1 MLIKCAECNNK
12 ISSKAK
18 DCPKCGAPA
27 PDWVDRISDTVWSIL
42 GILFLGIIL
51 LVGAWFFFMR
61 STVEITDKKIHYG
74 IISDRK
80 ISFTAKNSGPRN
92 TYNYHV
98 KIGDEFWDRLF
109 STNYCEGTFVMEKDE
124 ERHIKIEC
132 PDLNFTFT
140 EYSIVVK

>member
-1 MLIKCAECNNK
+1 MLLNCAECNNK

-18 DCPKCGAPA
+18 ECPQCGAPA
-27 PDWVDRISDTVWSIL
+27 PDWVDRISDTGLSIL
-42 GILFLGIIL
+42 GVLFIGIVL
-51 LVGAWFFFMR
+51 FGMTWNFFLK
-61 STVEITDKKIHYG
+61 STIEISDFKIHYG

-80 ISFTAKNSGPRN
+80 ISFTAKNSGPKN

-98 KIGDEFWDRLF
+98 KIGDKFWDRLF
-109 STNYCEGTFVMEKDE
+109 SSIYCDGIFVMERDE

-132 PDLNFTFT
+132 PDLNFTST